1 MTDWLHFRLNAY
13 LCIMRTSTAR
23 PRIMEAATTLFY
35 NQGYMRTEISHVLKE
50 ARVART
56 TFYEHFHS
64 KDELFV
70 EYLTNKSNQIDR
82 LLKAEVE
89 MYETPREKVLGLFD
103 FLTKLFA
110 QPSYSGCSFL
120 NVISDL
126 PADSRKVKPII
137 KQQKDNVRNLFAEI
151 LQPVKKDNLADE
163 LYMLF
168 DGALITNKIHDNPLT
183 AISARNIAE
192 KIL

>member
-1 MTDWLHFRLNAY
+1 
-13 LCIMRTSTAR
+13 
-23 PRIMEAATTLFY
+23 
-35 NQGYMRTEISHVLKE
+35 
-50 ARVART
+50 
-56 TFYEHFHS
+56 
-64 KDELFV
+64 
-70 EYLTNKSNQIDR
+70 
-82 LLKAEVE
+82 

-103 FLTKLFA
+103 FLTKLFS

-168 DGALITNKIHDNPLT
+168 
-183 AISARNIAE
+183 
-192 KIL
+192 